1 MQKTGRIIA
10 GLFACALALWAVQ
23 ASAATESISRSFNH
37 MTTGFPLSGGHATA
51 ACETCH
57 VGGVFKGTPRAC
69 DGCHAMG
76 KRVIATPKPNSH
88 IVTDAPCESCHFF
101 AHTWLGARYNHGSA
115 APGQCRNCH
124 AGRLA
129 TGKPNSHNVGKKATE
144 SCDSCHRSF
153 AWTPASW
160 NHNGTVPGSC
170 ATAGCHVSGSNQYF
184 MPNSHN
190 TAIQYTTRTKASF
203 GIACDSCHNYT
214 YWYQAP
220 FKHNVAGACDGCHTK
235 KPGHIAIALNADC
248 SACHRTR
255 SNGWLPASVH
265 TGNEAGIC
273 RTCHATTPQPSSHTA
288 AEYVS
293 LSCDA
298 CHKSQTTWTGASG
311 HIDLVPPHVPTCR
324 SCHNNRQHDGDHGAN
339 SSMDCSTSGCHR
351 PGGTKGSLF
360 SKWD

>member
-160 NHNGTVPGSC
+160 NHNGMVGSC
-170 ATAGCHVSGSNQYF
+170 DQAGCHVAGANTWYKGVSTPHARTGMATF
-184 MPNSHN
+184 ACETCHN
-190 TAIQYTTRTKASF
+190 FYAWHPAPYNHAGAVGR
-203 GIACDSCHNYT
+203 CDSCHNGTVAITTPAGHVSIGTSDCSECHINTTRSWTPALGGKPANHIPYNSGVT
-214 YWYQAP
+214 CNACHTAATGRVSVSVLHAFSVATSTCQTCHISPNPYQGNNQQT
-220 FKHNVAGACDGCHTK
+220 KSSHEGSSGNNCTQSGCHTK
-235 KPGHIAIALNADC
+235 GAASYLN
-248 SACHRTR
+248 
-255 SNGWLPASVH
+255 
-265 TGNEAGIC
+265 
-273 RTCHATTPQPSSHTA
+273 
-288 AEYVS
+288 
-293 LSCDA
+293 
-298 CHKSQTTWTGASG
+298 
-311 HIDLVPPHVPTCR
+311 
-324 SCHNNRQHDGDHGAN
+324 
-339 SSMDCSTSGCHR
+339 
-351 PGGTKGSLF
+351 
-360 SKWD
+360 WDE